1 MKSVHFK
8 STKYRDILIKLSLLC
23 EETEITGFV
32 DSIDDLE
39 ILMSNSNPITKELF
53 EAAFTETRYTKKI
66 DTADW
71 TTPNSKEQ
79 LRA

>member
-8 STKYRDILIKLSLLC
+8 STKYRDIMIKLSLLC

-39 ILMSNSNPITKELF
+39 ILMQNSNPITKELF

-71 TTPNSKEQ
+71 TTPNSKTQ

>member
-1 MKSVHFK
+1 M
-8 STKYRDILIKLSLLC
+8 IKLSLLC
-23 EETEITGFV
+23 EETEITAFV

-71 TTPNSKEQ
+71 TTPNSKTQ